1 MAVRHTNYVVER
13 RELPTGV
20 WTNVYVERS
29 INVGTSVTDTR
40 LVEGREYEFRI
51 MAETAIGRSDPLV
64 TDSPIKARDQSSM
77 ERRNIG
83 NECEERSGG
92 WGLNLSL
99 TIYYLL

>member
-1 MAVRHTNYVVER
+1 MWKEALMWEQALQIHDWWRAGNIR
-13 RELPTGV
+13 
-20 WTNVYVERS
+20 
-29 INVGTSVTDTR
+29 
-40 LVEGREYEFRI
+40 FRI

-83 NECEERSGG
+83 NEWEERSGG